1 MDKKTRDR
9 IFFWGRIAIAV
20 IFIAII
26 VLTVDLKKTWAEL
39 QQTEPVYVAFAAGAY
54 ICFLAFL
61 TLRWLILSR
70 ARKHPYGFFYLY
82 RSVLIHMLFNNVLPT
97 TIGGDVYRVLDTS
110 GHEGKGVSFSI
121 VWTDRMV
128 GFIGVFSFAFLASI
142 FYAAVSG
149 NFLLLTIFGAAFI
162 FAISLT
168 LAFLSTK
175 INAWISPW
183 LSKVRVFKYPLG
195 EKIAGAFRSIT
206 DYRNHKIALL
216 AAVIVSL
223 GVQMSLAGI
232 WYLLFRSLGGQ
243 TSFIHI
249 MVTIP
254 IVNTLAMFSVGG
266 WGLREQTFVQMLAIF
281 AVARE
286 TALAT
291 SVLFDVVNVF
301 FGLVGGVFLLFR
313 RGRKPAPSPVRSPD

>member
-1 MDKKTRDR
+1 MDKKTKNR
-9 IFFWGRIAIAV
+9 IFFWLRIAIAL

-26 VLTVDLKKTWAEL
+26 VLTVDLKATWEEL
-39 QQTEPVYVAFAAGAY
+39 KQTDPVYVALAAGAY
-54 ICFLAFL
+54 ICFLVFL
-61 TLRWLILSR
+61 TLRWLILSK
-70 ARKHPYGFFYLY
+70 ARRHPYGVFYLY

-97 TIGGDVYRVLDTS
+97 TIGGDVYRIVDTS
-110 GHEGKGVSFSI
+110 GHEGKRIAFSI

-149 NFLLLTIFGAAFI
+149 NFLLLVIFGAAFI
-162 FAISLT
+162 FAISLI

-175 INAWISPW
+175 INARLSPW
-183 LSKVRVFKYPLG
+183 LSKLRVFKYPLG

-206 DYRNHKIALL
+206 DYRNHKTALL

-223 GVQMSLAGI
+223 GVQISLAGI

-254 IVNTLAMFSVGG
+254 IVNTLAMFSIGG
-266 WGLREQTFVQMLAIF
+266 WGLREQTFVQMLATF

-301 FGLVGGVFLLFR
+301 FGLLGGVFLLFR
-313 RGRKPAPSPVRSPD
+313 RGRKPAPSSVRSPD